1 MLILVTSLEY
11 TTNRVLSHVPFLTP
25 VDLHFGICL
34 SAVFSSVACEL
45 VNACE
50 PFFFDKN
57 KYFVMTSSLNALLSF
72 SSWSYAVL
80 QKNFKLR
87 GTWQ

>member
-45 VNACE
+45 IRVN
-50 PFFFDKN
+50 FLKN
-57 KYFVMTSSLNALLSF
+57 IK
-72 SSWSYAVL
+72 
-80 QKNFKLR
+80 
-87 GTWQ
+87 